1 MWFVGSAVVMLL
13 YVIFSSGCCVNS
25 AVTVVAAVVVVV
37 VVVMVLVAVVSM
49 LPGVVEFSDSVPSRH
64 CKSSTDTSK
73 KNCPPN
79 NT

>member
-1 MWFVGSAVVMLL
+1 M
-13 YVIFSSGCCVNS
+13 NS
-25 AVTVVAAVVVVV
+25 AVTVVDVVDVVDVVVV
-37 VVVMVLVAVVSM
+37 VVVMVLVAVVSL
-49 LPGVVEFSDSVPSRH
+49 LPGVVEFSESVPSRH